1 MSLRAIIGGVEYP
14 NQTSK
19 LTECRTYGAF
29 FDSEFTIGAAV
40 SRQIDL
46 TILSPGEIPRGAE
59 IKLYEGDEPQGV
71 FYIGTRP
78 TDNTDV
84 LSIHGY
90 DAMLKAD
97 TSWLTDGYDNV
108 VFPVSEDDALNDIC
122 SRMGIDR
129 ATGMTL
135 NNEYPIDYPV
145 GEYGDLT
152 MREVLRGIA
161 GANAGCFF
169 INLRGELDL
178 WRPME
183 TRNSYDIGR
192 VMTGFESA
200 PASKPI
206 TMVYIDAGGGGAYR
220 SGSYDGKSVNFYCP
234 WGSHEMAES
243 VRVALDGYVYQA
255 FTSTDAIC
263 DIRADIG
270 DTITANGVTSVIIS
284 RDVNYYG
291 LNLMQLSAPETDEL
305 EDEYPYVSPSQRIEQ
320 RELATANARITRVAG
335 EIQLEVTGIRSDLD
349 ASTDDLQGQ
358 LEETNGRVEQLE
370 QAASLSVTQDQVNIS
385 IQEAIGEIN
394 SITTETGYRFDKDG
408 LFITQSESD
417 TTTVI
422 DSTGLLV
429 TDKSGNPVLT
439 AKGDNVDAKN
449 LNATTYLSVGG
460 RARFENHGS
469 DRVGCFWI
477 GG

>member
-1 MSLRAIIGGVEYP
+1 MSVRAVIGGVEYP
-14 NQTSK
+14 NSTAH

-40 SRQIDL
+40 SRQIDIS
-46 TILSPGEIPRGAE
+46 ILNPGEIPRGAE
-59 IKLYEGDEPQGV
+59 IKLYEEDEPQGV

-78 TDNTDV
+78 TDDADV

-90 DAMLKAD
+90 DSMLKAD
-97 TSWLTDGYDNV
+97 TSWLTDDYDNV

-122 SRMGIDR
+122 SRMGVSR
-129 ATGMTL
+129 APGMTL

-183 TRNSYDIGR
+183 VRNSYDIGR

-206 TMVYIDAGGGGAYR
+206 TMVYIDGGGGGAYR
-220 SGSYDGKSVNFYCP
+220 SGSYSGKSVNFYCP

-243 VRVALDGYVYQA
+243 VRAALEGYIYQA

-263 DIRADIG
+263 DIAADIG

-305 EDEYPYVSPSQRIEQ
+305 EDEYPYTSPSQRIEQ
-320 RELATANARITRVAG
+320 RELAIANARITRVAG
-335 EIQLEVTGIRSDLD
+335 EIQLEVSGLKSDLD
-349 ASTDDLQGQ
+349 TATDDLQGQ
-358 LEETNGRVEQLE
+358 LTDQAGKLEELE
-370 QAASLSVTQDQVNIS
+370 QKTALMVTQDQVEITVS
-385 IQEAIGEIN
+385 EAVSGIN
-394 SITTETGYRFDKDG
+394 SVTTETGFTFNKDG
-408 LFITQSESD
+408 MTVSSTESEFSAMARPFGFYVKRGEENVMVAD
-417 TTTVI
+417 NSGVETINLTVNNFLNI
-422 DSTGLLV
+422 
-429 TDKSGNPVLT
+429 GN
-439 AKGDNVDAKN
+439 
-449 LNATTYLSVGG
+449 
-460 RARFENHGS
+460 RFRLEPYGA
-469 DRVGCFWI
+469 DRVACFPI

>member
-1 MSLRAIIGGVEYP
+1 MSVRAVIGGVEYP
-14 NQTSK
+14 NSTAH

-46 TILSPGEIPRGAE
+46 SILNPMEIPRGAE
-59 IKLYEGDEPQGV
+59 IKLYEEDEPQGV

-78 TDNTDV
+78 TDNKDV

-97 TSWLTDGYDNV
+97 TAWLTEGYENV
-108 VFPVSEDDALNDIC
+108 VFPVSEDDAVNDIC
-122 SRMGIDR
+122 DRMGVTR
-129 ATGMTL
+129 APGVVLL
-135 NNEYPIDYPV
+135 NQYPIDYPV
-145 GEYGDLT
+145 GEFGDLT
-152 MREVLRGIA
+152 MREVLCGIA

-178 WRPME
+178 WRPTE

-206 TMVYIDAGGGGAYR
+206 TMVYIDGGGGGAYR

-243 VRVALDGYVYQA
+243 VRLALEGYVYQA

-263 DIRADIG
+263 DITADIG

-305 EDEYPYVSPSQRIEQ
+305 EDEYPYTSPSQRIEQ
-320 RELATANARITRVAG
+320 RELAIANARITRVAG
-335 EIQLEVTGIRSDLD
+335 EIQLEVSGLKTDLD
-349 ASTDDLQGQ
+349 TATDDLQGQ
-358 LEETNGRVEQLE
+358 LTDQAEKLDELE
-370 QAASLSVTQDQVNIS
+370 QKTALMVTQDQVEITVS
-385 IQEAIGEIN
+385 EAVSGIN
-394 SITTETGYRFDKDG
+394 SVTTETGFTFNKDG
-408 LFITQSESD
+408 MTVSSTESEFSAMARPFGFY
-417 TTTVI
+417 VKRGEENVMVA
-422 DSTGLLV
+422 DSEGVETI
-429 TDKSGNPVLT
+429 
-439 AKGDNVDAKN
+439 N
-449 LNATTYLSVGG
+449 LKVNKFL
-460 RARFENHGS
+460 NIS
-469 DRVGCFWI
+469 DRFRLEPYGADRVACFPI

>member
-1 MSLRAIIGGVEYP
+1 MSVRAVIGGVAYP
-14 NQTSK
+14 NSTAH

-46 TILSPGEIPRGAE
+46 SILNPGEIPRGAE
-59 IKLYEGDEPQGV
+59 IKLYEEDEPQGV

-78 TDNTDV
+78 TDNKDV

-97 TSWLTDGYDNV
+97 TAWLTEGYENV
-108 VFPVSEDDALNDIC
+108 VFPVSEDDAVNDIC
-122 SRMGIDR
+122 SRMGVAR
-129 ATGMTL
+129 APGMTL

-178 WRPME
+178 WRPTE

-192 VMTGFESA
+192 VMSGFDFS

-206 TMVYIDAGGGGAYR
+206 TMVYIDGGGGGAYR
-220 SGSYDGKSVNFYCP
+220 SGSYSGKSVSFYCP

-263 DIRADIG
+263 DITADIG

-305 EDEYPYVSPSQRIEQ
+305 EDEYPYTDPQRRIEE
-320 RELATANARITRVAG
+320 RELAIATARITRTA
-335 EIQLEVTGIRSDLD
+335 EQIQLEVTGLKSDLD
-349 ASTDDLQGQ
+349 TATDDLQGQ
-358 LEETNGRVEQLE
+358 LTDQAGKLDELE
-370 QAASLSVTQDQVNIS
+370 QKTALMVTQDQVEITVS
-385 IQEAIGEIN
+385 EAVSGIN
-394 SITTETGYRFDKDG
+394 SVTTETGFTFDKDG
-408 LFITQSESD
+408 MTVSSTESEFSAL
-417 TTTVI
+417 TRPYGFYVKRGEENVMVA
-422 DSTGLLV
+422 DSEGVETI
-429 TDKSGNPVLT
+429 
-439 AKGDNVDAKN
+439 N
-449 LNATTYLSVGG
+449 LKVNKFL
-460 RARFENHGS
+460 NIS
-469 DRVGCFWI
+469 DRFRLEPYGVDRVACFPI

>member
-1 MSLRAIIGGVEYP
+1 MSVRAVIGGVEYP
-14 NQTSK
+14 NSTAH

-40 SRQIDL
+40 SRQIDIS
-46 TILSPGEIPRGAE
+46 ILNPMEITRGAE

-78 TDNTDV
+78 TDNKDV

-122 SRMGIDR
+122 NRMGVSR
-129 ATGMTL
+129 APGMTL

-145 GEYGDLT
+145 GEYGNLT

-183 TRNSYDIGR
+183 TRNSYDVGR

-220 SGSYDGKSVNFYCP
+220 SGSYSGKSVNFYCP

-263 DIRADIG
+263 DITADIG
-270 DTITANGVTSVIIS
+270 DTIAANGITSVIIS

-305 EDEYPYVSPSQRIEQ
+305 EDEYPYTDPQRRIEE
-320 RELATANARITRVAG
+320 RELAIATSRITSAA
-335 EIQLEVTGIRSDLD
+335 EQIQLEVTGLKSDLD
-349 ASTDDLQGQ
+349 TATDDLQGQ
-358 LEETNGRVEQLE
+358 LTDQAGKLDELE
-370 QAASLSVTQDQVNIS
+370 QKTSFTVTQEQVEIIVS
-385 IQEAIGEIN
+385 EAVSGIN
-394 SITTETGYRFDKDG
+394 SVTTETGFRFDNEG
-408 LFITQSESD
+408 ITVSSTESEFSTLTRPYGFYVKRGEENVMVAD
-417 TTTVI
+417 SEGVEAINLTVNNFLNI
-422 DSTGLLV
+422 
-429 TDKSGNPVLT
+429 GN
-439 AKGDNVDAKN
+439 
-449 LNATTYLSVGG
+449 
-460 RARFENHGS
+460 RFRLEPYGV
-469 DRVGCFWI
+469 DRVACFLI

>member
-1 MSLRAIIGGVEYP
+1 MSVRAVIGGVEYP

-46 TILSPGEIPRGAE
+46 SILNPGEIPRGAE
-59 IKLYEGDEPQGV
+59 IKLYEEDEPQGV

-78 TDNTDV
+78 TDNKDV

-97 TSWLTDGYDNV
+97 TSWLTDDYDNV

-122 SRMGIDR
+122 SRMGVSR
-129 ATGMTL
+129 APGMTL

-169 INLRGELDL
+169 INLNGELDL

-183 TRNSYDIGR
+183 TRNSYDVGR

-263 DIRADIG
+263 DITADIG
-270 DTITANGVTSVIIS
+270 DTITANGITSVIIS

-305 EDEYPYVSPSQRIEQ
+305 EDEYPYTSPSQRIEQ
-320 RELATANARITRVAG
+320 RELAIANARITRVAG
-335 EIQLEVTGIRSDLD
+335 EIQLEVSGLKADLD
-349 ASTDDLQGQ
+349 TATDDLQGQ
-358 LEETNGRVEQLE
+358 LTDQAGKLEELE
-370 QAASLSVTQDQVNIS
+370 QKTALMVTQDQVEITVS
-385 IQEAIGEIN
+385 EAVSSIN
-394 SITTETGYRFDKDG
+394 SVTTETGFTFNKDG
-408 LFITQSESD
+408 MTVSSTESEFSAMARPFGFYVKRGEENVMVAD
-417 TTTVI
+417 NNGVEAINLTVNKYLNI
-422 DSTGLLV
+422 GGL
-429 TDKSGNPVLT
+429 
-439 AKGDNVDAKN
+439 
-449 LNATTYLSVGG
+449 
-460 RARFENHGS
+460 ARLEPYGA
-469 DRVGCFWI
+469 DRIGCFWI

>member
-1 MSLRAIIGGVEYP
+1 MSVRAVIGGVAYP
-14 NQTSK
+14 NSTAH

-29 FDSEFTIGAAV
+29 FDNEFTIGAAV

-46 TILSPGEIPRGAE
+46 SILNPGEIPRGAE

-78 TDNTDV
+78 TDNKDV

-97 TSWLTDGYDNV
+97 TSWLTDDYDNV

-122 SRMGIDR
+122 SRIGVSR
-129 ATGMTL
+129 APGMTL

-178 WRPME
+178 WRAME
-183 TRNSYDIGR
+183 TRNAYDIGR
-192 VMTGFESA
+192 VMSGFDFS

-263 DIRADIG
+263 DITADIG
-270 DTITANGVTSVIIS
+270 DTITANGITSVIIS

-305 EDEYPYVSPSQRIEQ
+305 EDEYPYTSPSQRIEQ
-320 RELATANARITRVAG
+320 RELAIANARITRVAG
-335 EIQLEVTGIRSDLD
+335 EIQLEVSGLKADLD
-349 ASTDDLQGQ
+349 TATDDLQGQ
-358 LEETNGRVEQLE
+358 LTDQAGKLEGLE
-370 QAASLSVTQDQVNIS
+370 QKTALMVTQDQVEITVS
-385 IQEAIGEIN
+385 EAVSSIN
-394 SITTETGYRFDKDG
+394 SVTTETGFTFNKDG
-408 LFITQSESD
+408 MTVSSTESEFSAMARPFGFYVKRGEENVMVAD
-417 TTTVI
+417 NNGVEAINLTVNKYLNI
-422 DSTGLLV
+422 GGL
-429 TDKSGNPVLT
+429 
-439 AKGDNVDAKN
+439 
-449 LNATTYLSVGG
+449 
-460 RARFENHGS
+460 ARLEPYGA
-469 DRVGCFWI
+469 DRIGCFWI

>member
-1 MSLRAIIGGVEYP
+1 MSLKAIIGGVEYP
-14 NQTSK
+14 NPASK

-29 FDSEFTIGAAV
+29 FDSKFTIGAAV

-46 TILSPGEIPRGAE
+46 SILNPMEIHGGAE

-71 FYIGTRP
+71 YYIGTRP
-78 TDNTDV
+78 TDNKDV

-97 TSWLTDGYDNV
+97 TSWLTDDYDNV

-122 SRMGIDR
+122 SRMGVSR
-129 ATGMTL
+129 APGMAL

-152 MREVLRGIA
+152 MLEVLRGIA

-169 INLRGELDL
+169 INLNGELDL

-183 TRNSYDIGR
+183 TRNSYDVGR

-206 TMVYIDAGGGGAYR
+206 TMVYIDGGGGGAYR
-220 SGSYDGKSVNFYCP
+220 SGSYSGKSVNFYCP

-243 VRVALDGYVYQA
+243 VRAALEGYVYQA
-255 FTSTDAIC
+255 FTSKDAIC
-263 DIRADIG
+263 DITADIG

-305 EDEYPYVSPSQRIEQ
+305 EDEYPYTSPPQRIEQ
-320 RELATANARITRVAG
+320 RELAIANARITRVSG
-335 EIQLEVTGIRSDLD
+335 EIKSEVSGLKTDLD
-349 ASTDDLQGQ
+349 TATDDLQGQ
-358 LEETNGRVEQLE
+358 LDDANDRLDEVEQKTSLTVTRE
-370 QAASLSVTQDQVNIS
+370 QVEIIVSEAVAGVNSVTTSTGFKFDDIGMTIS
-385 IQEAIGEIN
+385 STESEFSALARPFGFYIKRGEENVMVADNNGVEAINLTVNKYLNIG
-394 SITTETGYRFDKDG
+394 G
-408 LFITQSESD
+408 L
-417 TTTVI
+417 
-422 DSTGLLV
+422 
-429 TDKSGNPVLT
+429 
-439 AKGDNVDAKN
+439 
-449 LNATTYLSVGG
+449 
-460 RARFENHGS
+460 ARLEPYGI

>member
-1 MSLRAIIGGVEYP
+1 MSVRAVIGGVEYP
-14 NQTSK
+14 NSTAH

-40 SRQIDL
+40 SRQIDIS
-46 TILSPGEIPRGAE
+46 ILNPGEIPRGAE
-59 IKLYEGDEPQGV
+59 IKLYENDEPQGV

-78 TDNTDV
+78 TDDADV
-84 LSIHGY
+84 LTIHGY

-97 TSWLTDGYDNV
+97 TAWLTDGYENV
-108 VFPVSEDDALNDIC
+108 VFPVSEDDAVNDIC
-122 SRMGIDR
+122 DRMGVTR
-129 ATGMTL
+129 APGVVLL
-135 NNEYPIDYPV
+135 NQYPIDYPV
-145 GEYGDLT
+145 GEFGDLT

-183 TRNSYDIGR
+183 VRNSYDIGR

-206 TMVYIDAGGGGAYR
+206 TMVYIDGGGGGAYR
-220 SGSYDGKSVNFYCP
+220 SGSYSGKSVNFYCP

-243 VRVALDGYVYQA
+243 VRAALEGYVYQA

-263 DIRADIG
+263 DITADIG

-305 EDEYPYVSPSQRIEQ
+305 EDEYPYTSPSQRIEQ
-320 RELATANARITRVAG
+320 RELAIANARITRVAG
-335 EIQLEVTGIRSDLD
+335 EIQLEVSGLKTDLD
-349 ASTDDLQGQ
+349 TATDDLQGQ
-358 LEETNGRVEQLE
+358 LTDQAGKLEELE
-370 QAASLSVTQDQVNIS
+370 QKTALMVTQDQVEITVS
-385 IQEAIGEIN
+385 EAVSGIN
-394 SITTETGYRFDKDG
+394 SVTTETGFTFNKEGMTVSSTESEFSAMARPFGFYVKRGEENVMVADNSGVETINLTVNNFLNIGNRFRLEPYG
-408 LFITQSESD
+408 
-417 TTTVI
+417 V
-422 DSTGLLV
+422 
-429 TDKSGNPVLT
+429 
-439 AKGDNVDAKN
+439 
-449 LNATTYLSVGG
+449 
-460 RARFENHGS
+460 
-469 DRVGCFWI
+469 DRVACFPI

>member
-1 MSLRAIIGGVEYP
+1 MSLKAIIGGVEYP

-46 TILSPGEIPRGAE
+46 TILSPREIPRGAE
-59 IKLYEGDEPQGV
+59 IKLEQDGEPQGT

-78 TDNTDV
+78 TNESDV

-90 DAMLKAD
+90 DAMLKTNTA
-97 TSWLTDGYDNV
+97 WLKEDYDNV
-108 VFPVSEDDALNDIC
+108 VFPVSEDDALDDIC
-122 SRMGIDR
+122 SRIGVER
-129 ATGMTL
+129 APGVVLL
-135 NNEYPIDYPV
+135 NQYPIDYPV
-145 GEYGDLT
+145 GEFGDLT
-152 MREVLRGIA
+152 MWEVLCGIA

-169 INLRGELDL
+169 INLRGEMDL

-220 SGSYDGKSVNFYCP
+220 SGSYDGKSVKFYCP
-234 WGSHEMAES
+234 WGSHKMAES
-243 VRVALDGYVYQA
+243 VRLALDGYIYQA
-255 FTSTDAIC
+255 FASTDAIC
-263 DIRADIG
+263 DITADIG

-291 LNLMQLSAPETDEL
+291 LNLMQLSAPEADEL
-305 EDEYPYVSPSQRIEQ
+305 EDEYPYTDPQRRIEE
-320 RELATANARITRVAG
+320 RELAIATSRITRTA
-335 EIQLEVTGIRSDLD
+335 EQIQLEVTGLKSDLD
-349 ASTDDLQGQ
+349 TTTNSLQGQ
-358 LEETNGRVEQLE
+358 LTDQAGKLDELE
-370 QAASLSVTQDQVNIS
+370 QKTALMVTQDQVEITVS
-385 IQEAIGEIN
+385 EAVSGIN
-394 SITTETGYRFDKDG
+394 SITTETGFTFNKDG
-408 LFITQSESD
+408 MTVSSTESEFSAMARPFGFYVKRGEENVMVAD
-417 TTTVI
+417 NNGVEAINLTVNKYLNI
-422 DSTGLLV
+422 GGL
-429 TDKSGNPVLT
+429 
-439 AKGDNVDAKN
+439 
-449 LNATTYLSVGG
+449 
-460 RARFENHGS
+460 ARLEPYGI

>member
-1 MSLRAIIGGVEYP
+1 MSVRAVIGGVEYP
-14 NQTSK
+14 NSTAH

-29 FDSEFTIGAAV
+29 FDNEFTIGAAV
-40 SRQIDL
+40 SRQIDIS
-46 TILSPGEIPRGAE
+46 ILNPGEIPRGAE
-59 IKLYEGDEPQGV
+59 IKLYEEDEPQGV

-78 TDNTDV
+78 TDDADV

-108 VFPVSEDDALNDIC
+108 VFPVSEDDAVNDIC
-122 SRMGIDR
+122 DRMGVTR
-129 ATGMTL
+129 APGVVLL
-135 NNEYPIDYPV
+135 NQYPIDYPV
-145 GEYGDLT
+145 GEFGNLT

-183 TRNSYDIGR
+183 TRNSYDVGR

-220 SGSYDGKSVNFYCP
+220 SGSYSGKSVNFYCP

-243 VRVALDGYVYQA
+243 VRTALEGYIYQA

-263 DIRADIG
+263 DITADIG
-270 DTITANGVTSVIIS
+270 DTITANGITSVIIS

-305 EDEYPYVSPSQRIEQ
+305 EDEYPYTDPQRRIEE
-320 RELATANARITRVAG
+320 RELAIATSRITRTA
-335 EIQLEVTGIRSDLD
+335 EQIRSEVTGLKSDLD
-349 ASTDDLQGQ
+349 TATDDLQGQ
-358 LEETNGRVEQLE
+358 LTNQAGKLEELE
-370 QAASLSVTQDQVNIS
+370 QKTSFTVTQEQVEIIVSEAVAGVDSVTTSTGFKFDDIGMTISSTESEFSALARPFGFYIKRGEENVMVADNNGVEAINLKVNKFLNIS
-385 IQEAIGEIN
+385 D
-394 SITTETGYRFDKDG
+394 RFRLEPYG
-408 LFITQSESD
+408 
-417 TTTVI
+417 
-422 DSTGLLV
+422 
-429 TDKSGNPVLT
+429 
-439 AKGDNVDAKN
+439 A
-449 LNATTYLSVGG
+449 
-460 RARFENHGS
+460 
-469 DRVGCFWI
+469 DRVACFPI